1 MPISLSRLF
10 SSAEK
15 ITRAKEIRDNLASSS
30 GKEIAS
36 SAVETG
42 FSIMFKRF
50 LPMLII
56 GGICISLVSGIIGY
70 TIGFLLR

>member
-1 MPISLSRLF
+1 
-10 SSAEK
+10 
-15 ITRAKEIRDNLASSS
+15 
-30 GKEIAS
+30 
-36 SAVETG
+36 
-42 FSIMFKRF
+42 MFKRF